1 MEIFKKENRIYLK
14 IIITL
19 CMLSCG
25 GVGITS
31 NTVGV
36 FYNYVASDLNIL
48 RGTYII
54 HNTIATFALAF
65 FALFV
70 PRVVNKDNFRKVIII
85 ACVVSSL
92 SCYLMSFQS
101 NIWMFYLLG
110 FIRGLGNA
118 FFAFVALSLI
128 INKWFN
134 KNYGLITSIV
144 YSSAGVAGAFLS
156 PLFLNIIEKYG
167 WRIGYKAMGI
177 SMFLFLIPFIFTKYT
192 LTPKEIGLKPYGGD
206 FVLSGREIKTTK
218 IDHTL
223 FIYIAIFAACIHLA
237 AGNIQHLSALASSR
251 GYSLAIMSLFVSL
264 PMIGNVTF
272 KFIEGEISDKK
283 NAIFANMIMLIITI
297 IGIVLLLNYNSSLN
311 LIGTLLFGAV
321 FAETAVGLTLITREV
336 FGLDNFN
343 KTYPIYS
350 LLGNGF
356 YAIAGTLYGYLY
368 DFTLSYDL
376 GLIIGLILTI
386 ICVLMIYLSKIRLAK
401 QTKNCA

>member
-70 PRVVNKDNFRKVIII
+70 PRVINKDNFRRVIII
-85 ACVVSSL
+85 SCVISSL

-101 NIWMFYLLG
+101 SIWMFYLLG
-110 FIRGLGNA
+110 FLRGLGNG

-134 KNYGLITSIV
+134 KSYGLITSIV
-144 YSSAGVAGAFLS
+144 YSSAGVAGAILS
-156 PLFLNIIEKYG
+156 PLFLNVIENYG
-167 WRIGYKAMGI
+167 WRIGYKVMGI
-177 SMFLFLIPFIFTKYT
+177 CMFLFLIPFIFTKYT
-192 LTPKEIGLKPYGGD
+192 LSPKEMNLKPYGGD
-206 FVLSGREIKTTK
+206 FVLSGKTSETSK
-218 IDHTL
+218 VDKTL
-223 FIYIAIFAACIHLA
+223 FIYIGVFAACIHLA
-237 AGNIQHLSALASSR
+237 AGNVQHLSAIANSR
-251 GYSLAIMSLFVSL
+251 GYSLSIMSLFVSL

-272 KFIEGEISDKK
+272 KFIEGEISDRK
-283 NAIFANMIMLIITI
+283 NAVFANLFMLTVTL
-297 IGIVLLLNYNSSLN
+297 IGIVLLLNYNCSLN
-311 LIGTLLFGAV
+311 TIGTLLIGAV
-321 FAETAVGLTLITREV
+321 FAETAVGLTLITREL
-336 FGLDNFN
+336 FGLNNFN

-350 LLGNGF
+350 LLGNGS
-356 YAIAGTLYGYLY
+356 YAIAGALYGYLY
-368 DFTLSYDL
+368 DFTGSYDL
-376 GLIIGLILTI
+376 GLLIGLILVI
-386 ICVLMIYLSKIRLAK
+386 ISVVMIYLGKRRVSKLLLK
-401 QTKNCA
+401 